1 MLIDG
6 GELGDDFLIKSK
18 YALSKLKLFYETQ
31 FVFCAATFPPVKI
44 VKSKNARAF
53 IEKNFRKLNI
63 VSVNTNNLHS
73 TPEGLVETFIKTSQ
87 DIESKFKL
95 LLNHLATGFI

>member
-1 MLIDG
+1 
-6 GELGDDFLIKSK
+6 
-18 YALSKLKLFYETQ
+18 
-31 FVFCAATFPPVKI
+31 V
-44 VKSKNARAF
+44 